1 MEWLGDTEEV
11 KKLINELLK
20 SEDLINVY
28 SEDYFQKRKQQM
40 GCKRNDRTIKNLKIQ
55 KSKF

>member
-28 SEDYFQKRKQQM
+28 SEDYFQKKM
-40 GCKRNDRTIKNLKIQ
+40 IVNLIL
-55 KSKF
+55 KS